1 MGMLRDF
8 GRRDQPMVR
17 DLILG
22 GMRER
27 WAADFDPCAN
37 PDVDDMWGTY
47 VALSGEV
54 LVVEVHGEVRATGT
68 LMPQVDGS
76 GRIMRTA
83 VLPQYRRRGL
93 ARMIVTESID
103 RARRRSLDP
112 VVVATDTPWSD
123 AVALYRARRFEL
135 VRQTATA
142 TNFSMHLFTRR
153 AP

>member
-1 MGMLRDF
+1 MLRDF
-8 GRRDQPMVR
+8 ERRDQPIVR

-27 WAADFDPCAN
+27 WASDFDPCAN
-37 PDVDDMWGTY
+37 PDVEDMWGTY
-47 VALSGEV
+47 VALGGEV
-54 LVVEVHGEVRATGT
+54 LVAEVHGEVLATGT

-76 GRIMRTA
+76 GRIMRMA
-83 VLPQYRRRGL
+83 VRRQYRRKGL
-93 ARMIVTESID
+93 ARMIVMELID

-112 VVVATDTPWSD
+112 VVVATDTPWAD
-123 AVALYRARRFEL
+123 AVALYRACGFEL

-142 TNFSMHLFTRR
+142 TDFSMHLFTQR